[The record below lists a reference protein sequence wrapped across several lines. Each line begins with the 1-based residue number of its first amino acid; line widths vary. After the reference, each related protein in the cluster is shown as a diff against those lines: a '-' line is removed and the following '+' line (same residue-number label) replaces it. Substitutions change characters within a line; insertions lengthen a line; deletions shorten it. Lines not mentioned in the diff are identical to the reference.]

1 MTDTGHFVG
10 ASLVELEV
18 ALRAVEAVE
27 QQSPTALTEG
37 ERKERLPSELVR
49 YVGHYRELVQCPYC
63 HLLTHNIVN
72 MLPILS
78 YILNTFT
85 SRLPDY
91 CNPIVGENQTD
102 F

>member
-72 MLPILS
+72 MLPILA
-78 YILNTFT
+78 YISDTFT
-85 SRLPDY
+85 SDY
-91 CNPIVGENQTD
+91 HEQNNSI
-102 F
+102 